1 MADHMMADRS
11 TQTSR
16 VVGLR
21 TCCCAVLGIDRGRE
35 TFTGANL
42 SENSLI
48 SGEEGSA
55 VGFLRSVCE
64 MSQNCPVQPG

>member
-1 MADHMMADRS
+1 MADHMLADKS

-16 VVGLR
+16 VVGPR
-21 TCCCAVLGIDRGRE
+21 PCCCAGLGMDRGRE
-35 TFTGANL
+35 TFTVANL

-55 VGFLRSVCE
+55 VGFLCSVCE
-64 MSQNCPVQPG
+64 MCQNCPVQPG